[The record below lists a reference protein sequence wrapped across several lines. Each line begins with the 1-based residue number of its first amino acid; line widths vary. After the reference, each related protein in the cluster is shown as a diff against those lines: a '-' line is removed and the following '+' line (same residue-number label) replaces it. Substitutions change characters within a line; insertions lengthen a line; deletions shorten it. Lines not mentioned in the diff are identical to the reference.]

1 MNQEWIKIP
10 LRKFPIKKKTTQQTI
25 SIPSELKQRI
35 EKYVHE
41 NQQSNDKDKRFKSIS
56 AFYSYVMD
64 KTMDCFDKGKN
75 FDDFEQFVDSE
86 IRDFFEKFSFD
97 ALIPY
102 YEFALKTNRYTEPSF
117 EKTPFFF
124 LTLRRLYT
132 SNMDPSDISSIKDF
146 MNRIK
151 NYLLVNNITKD
162 VNIDI
167 FTVTSTRDLRAVF
180 EYSGIYKNLCFE
192 TCKYTAAFLGLLG
205 IKITDCLYSEK
216 DLYYRFDLQATDLF
230 FRKNLEKKERTNLIN
245 QNVSLLINYCTILK
259 DIDYFFW
266 MKIAEDKN
274 LIASFNN
281 LESQEEWINLMITDI
296 MKFSEKEEFL
306 YYLLKFFEK
315 LHWVDLE
322 SDEDLIFRIRLSNT
336 KYQFEKKFLL
346 ETLSRYSDISDR
358 NGKYYL
364 EKKIGLE
371 K

>member
-1 MNQEWIKIP
+1 MLYLNQR
-10 LRKFPIKKKTTQQTI
+10 RKVDENAYKKKTSQLTI
-25 SIPSELKQRI
+25 SIPNELKQRI
-35 EKYVHE
+35 EKFVHE
-41 NQQSNDKDKRFKSIS
+41 NQQKNDKDKRFKSIS
-56 AFYSYVMD
+56 AFHSYVME
-64 KTMDCFDKGKN
+64 KIMDCFDKGKN
-75 FDDFEQFVDSE
+75 LDDFELFADAE
-86 IRDFFEKFSFD
+86 IRNFFEKFSFD

-151 NYLLVNNITKD
+151 NYLLSNNITKY

-167 FTVTSTRDLRAVF
+167 FTGKSPRDLRAVF

-216 DLYYRFDLQATDLF
+216 DLYYRFDLQTTDLF
-230 FRKNLEKKERTNLIN
+230 FRKSLEKKERSILIK
-245 QNVSLLINYCTILK
+245 QNISLLINSCTIIK
-259 DIDYFFW
+259 DTDYFLW
-266 MKIAEDKN
+266 MKMAEDKN
-274 LIASFNN
+274 FIILFNN
-281 LESQEEWINLMITDI
+281 FERQEEWINLMVTDI
-296 MKFSEKEEFL
+296 LKFSDKEEFL
-306 YYLLKFFEK
+306 YYLLKLFEK
-315 LHWVDLE
+315 LHWVDIE
-322 SDEDLIFRIRLSNT
+322 SEKDLIFRIRLSRT
-336 KYQFEKKFLL
+336 RYQTEKKFLL
-346 ETLSRYSDISDR
+346 DTLSKYSNISDI

-364 EKKIGLE
+364 EKKIDPE